1 MLDLSNDQAAGLRR
15 ILGARKSRY
24 VSVLTALEP
33 AQKNLVLLNLAAA
46 LVRAGNEVQLL
57 DASLNAD
64 GIASCAAQATCGVRM
79 KLGSVS
85 SDMNGWSAGGGS
97 VVTVREEF
105 LAAEPDTARA
115 IRTALVDCRAEGAG
129 RMPEICDR
137 VSRRI
142 PMDCQECSSY
152 LHGLEYDLSPVKL
165 KALELYFQYLVDRGE
180 VPAAAVPVKIFR

>member
-64 GIASCAAQATCGVRM
+64 GIANVVCRM
-79 KLGSVS
+79 RTG
-85 SDMNGWSAGGGS
+85 
-97 VVTVREEF
+97 
-105 LAAEPDTARA
+105 
-115 IRTALVDCRAEGAG
+115 RTA
-129 RMPEICDR
+129 
-137 VSRRI
+137 
-142 PMDCQECSSY
+142 
-152 LHGLEYDLSPVKL
+152 
-165 KALELYFQYLVDRGE
+165 ALAL
-180 VPAAAVPVKIFR
+180 